1 MVYICGIDEAGKGPV
16 IGPLVIVGALIS
28 EHDVNKLKSL
38 GVKDSKLLT
47 PLQRENI
54 FKELKKVV
62 KFKIIKISPKE
73 IDNAVESKES
83 NLNWLEADNTI
94 KILNELKP
102 NKAYIDCPS
111 NNIQAYKNYLQ
122 KKLKHDMELH
132 VGHKMDSVA
141 IICSAAS
148 IIAKVTRDE
157 EIEVIKK
164 KIKIDFNSGYPS
176 DPKTQEFLK
185 KHHKDYPDI
194 IRKSWD
200 SYKRLIENKKQKKI
214 GEF

>member
-1 MVYICGIDEAGKGPV
+1 M
-16 IGPLVIVGALIS
+16 
-28 EHDVNKLKSL
+28 
-38 GVKDSKLLT
+38 
-47 PLQRENI
+47 QRENI
-54 FKELKKVV
+54 AKELKKFV
-62 KFKIIKISPKE
+62 KYKAIKVSPKE
-73 IDNAVESKES
+73 IDEAVDGKL

-122 KKLKHDMELH
+122 KKLKQDIELY
-132 VGHKMDSVA
+132 VGHKMDSINLV
-141 IICSAAS
+141 CSAAS
-148 IIAKVTRDE
+148 VIAKVTRDQ
-157 EIEVIKK
+157 EIENIKK

-194 IRKSWD
+194 VRKSWA
-200 SYKRLIENKKQKKI
+200 SYKKLLDNKKQKKI

>member
-1 MVYICGIDEAGKGPV
+1 MVYICGIDEAGRGPV

-28 EHDVNKLKSL
+28 EHDNSKLKSL
-38 GVKDSKLLT
+38 GVKDSKLLS

-62 KFKIIKISPKE
+62 KSKIIKISPKE
-73 IDNAVESKES
+73 IDNAVEGKES

-122 KKLKHDMELH
+122 KKLKHDIELH
-132 VGHKMDSVA
+132 VGHKMDSTA
-141 IICSAAS
+141 EICSAAS

-157 EIEVIKK
+157 EIENIKK

-176 DPKTQEFLK
+176 DSKTQEFLK

-200 SYKRLIENKKQKKI
+200 SYKRLIETKKQKKI

>member
-1 MVYICGIDEAGKGPV
+1 M
-16 IGPLVIVGALIS
+16 IVGALIS
-28 EHDVNKLKSL
+28 EHDINKLKNL
-38 GVKDSKLLT
+38 GVKDSKLLS

-62 KFKIIKISPKE
+62 KYKVIKIIPKE
-73 IDNAVESKES
+73 IDNAVESGES

-111 NNIQAYKNYLQ
+111 NNIQAYRNYLQ
-122 KKLKHDMELH
+122 KKLKHDIELH
-132 VGHKMDSVA
+132 VGHKMDSLA
-141 IICSAAS
+141 EICSAAS

-157 EIEVIKK
+157 EIENIKK
-164 KIKIDFNSGYPS
+164 KIKIDFGSGYPS

-185 KHHKDYPDI
+185 KHHKDYLDV
-194 IRKSWD
+194 IRKSWA
-200 SYKRLIENKKQKKI
+200 SYKNLFKKQKKI